1 MEFKRCRK
9 MNVICLDCVSVSEKS
24 TFSETLKARIAFGIY
39 LDHTQISFGKMF
51 VVLLNIVDAK
61 PYYR

>member
-1 MEFKRCRK
+1 